1 MKFSQDKEVNRL
13 VSRLVR
19 EGWCYRRGGK
29 HGKLIHPAAAGF
41 LTVPGS
47 PSDHRTIQNMQRN
60 LRKLQGR

>member
-1 MKFSQDKEVNRL
+1 MKFSQDKEVNCL
-13 VSRLVR
+13 VWSLVR

-29 HGKLIHPAAAGF
+29 HGKLFAPTAGGF

-47 PSDHRTIQNMQRN
+47 PSDHRTIHNMRRD